1 MVSVAF
7 QAFPIEDPAPLA
19 STSRASKCNSDN
31 EPPHG
36 GSARRWR
43 YRAVSTHGSSS
54 FALVIALSLVLSHP
68 GISAAGNL
76 LEVPRTIEGMGVPT
90 VAMADLNGDS
100 NLDLVAGYSVLL
112 GNGDGTFQPK
122 TDYPYLGTLLV
133 DLNGDSK
140 LDLAGLNSMGVA
152 GGLSVMFGNG
162 DGTFG
167 APVSYGTRS
176 YPRFVAAGD
185 LNRDGAQDLV
195 VVNSGLIEP
204 PSVSV
209 YFNRGDGT
217 YSELASASGLEASE
231 WSWCP
236 IFLDVDLDGWEDV
249 LITNVRL
256 SELRCLFK

>member
-1 MVSVAF
+1 M
-7 QAFPIEDPAPLA
+7 
-19 STSRASKCNSDN
+19 
-31 EPPHG
+31 
-36 GSARRWR
+36 
-43 YRAVSTHGSSS
+43 STHGSSS
-54 FALVIALSLVLSHP
+54 LALVVALSLVLSHP

-76 LEVPRTIEGMGVPT
+76 LEVPRTIEGTGAAT
-90 VAMADLNGDS
+90 VAMADLNGDG

-195 VVNSGLIEP
+195 VVNLGFENTPPNPSEP
-204 PSVSV
+204 PSVSEIRSISWV
-209 YFNRGDGT
+209 FICNFLRGRSSSSSVKKQCVQRISQTDVTRILSKTG
-217 YSELASASGLEASE
+217 AKG
-231 WSWCP
+231 CP
-236 IFLDVDLDGWEDV
+236 IASFA
-249 LITNVRL
+249 
-256 SELRCLFK
+256 